1 MENSENITG
10 SGIVNNQRRNMTLLV
25 AAGIVA
31 AFLIY
36 YTVMSLIAPARKLNE
51 IRAGFGTEQ
60 EGEMKPASGYFTDSA
75 YVEMMTRKTFLQSRI
90 SMAGTDSV
98 YITLNLADSTANL
111 EISGVA
117 VHTAKISSLKMSRI
131 LRRENDVVISS
142 MLASPMTIVKDYATI
157 RKEPLMVK
165 MAPKDTSE
173 FKPDVIPDTSDYEPV
188 NYILEMDRGIR
199 IFVYQETDTI
209 AKDKNSLFFFD
220 LRDRMKNVS
229 ASLGRTIRL
238 KVPEYHPFIKIRVPK
253 ADAKVL
259 YRAVPRNGQIAIYR

>member
-1 MENSENITG
+1 
-10 SGIVNNQRRNMTLLV
+10 
-25 AAGIVA
+25 
-31 AFLIY
+31 
-36 YTVMSLIAPARKLNE
+36 
-51 IRAGFGTEQ
+51 
-60 EGEMKPASGYFTDSA
+60 
-75 YVEMMTRKTFLQSRI
+75 
-90 SMAGTDSV
+90 
-98 YITLNLADSTANL
+98 
-111 EISGVA
+111 
-117 VHTAKISSLKMSRI
+117 
-131 LRRENDVVISS
+131 